1 MKGLVTMDTKEY
13 VEFLCLSCGLQGS
26 RTLEDAEVVNTNDC
40 CPKCGEKL
48 LVISRTQPNDLRL
61 SV

>member
-1 MKGLVTMDTKEY
+1 MDTKEY

>member
-1 MKGLVTMDTKEY
+1 MDTKEY

-26 RTLEDAEVVNTNDC
+26 RANDDPAASIDAGGC

-48 LVISRTQPNDLRL
+48 LTISRPQPEGIPLTI
-61 SV
+61 

>member
-1 MKGLVTMDTKEY
+1 MDTIEY
-13 VEFLCLSCGLQGS
+13 VEYLCLSCGLQGS
-26 RTLEDAEVVNTNDC
+26 RAQDGERAETDDC

-48 LVISRTQPNDLRL
+48 FLITRPQPEEVRL